1 MQPPVHCTHFTWMF
15 VVPCVL
21 LSCVFFCLIKN
32 YIYIIIDIILF
43 DQIRR
48 NETKTKTKQNILA
61 RKIGQYLICE
71 RASNK

>member
-1 MQPPVHCTHFTWMF
+1 M
-15 VVPCVL
+15 
-21 LSCVFFCLIKN
+21 
-32 YIYIIIDIILF
+32 IIDIILF

-71 RASNK
+71 RVSNE